1 MSEQVGQL
9 YRNSFEQSNS
19 EMTWFLAPKGAL
31 EMQMSVHL
39 SVRHIML
46 PRVSQESPKSLQRTP
61 KESPKEPPENP
72 KDNIFRSQ
80 STTCAC

>member
-31 EMQMSVHL
+31 EIQMSVHL
-39 SVRHIML
+39 SVRHITL
-46 PRVSQESPKSLQRTP
+46 PRVSQESPKNPQRKPKRTP
-61 KESPKEPPENP
+61 REPQ
-72 KDNIFRSQ
+72 R
-80 STTCAC
+80 